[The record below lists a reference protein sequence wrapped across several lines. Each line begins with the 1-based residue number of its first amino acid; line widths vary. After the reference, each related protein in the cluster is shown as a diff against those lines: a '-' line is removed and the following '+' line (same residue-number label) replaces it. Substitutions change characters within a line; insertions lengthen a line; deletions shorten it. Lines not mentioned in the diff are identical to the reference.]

1 MKLMRKFSS
10 RYRDNDAD
18 ATASVIYLE
27 EDIGHIGDEDFS
39 QMVDAGHLRGLI
51 FFKAR

>member
-1 MKLMRKFSS
+1 MRKFSS

-27 EDIGHIGDEDFS
+27 EDIGHIEDEDFPKWWTP
-39 QMVDAGHLRGLI
+39 GRP
-51 FFKAR
+51 